1 MVEFC
6 KFLPKVWDVALL
18 NACRFLICINSLP
31 PLWPKPMA

>member
-18 NACRFLICINSLP
+18 NAYCFLILCKFPPSLV
-31 PLWPKPMA
+31 A